1 MSRLERLGAWGL
13 DEIARS
19 GVTTISAVACLY
31 REWRIAGREVERL
44 SRALTRRHFYEGLR
58 ALDQACVSL
67 RYLGE
72 MFEMVARQDAVE
84 EAAANTLRRELLAE
98 ILPWL
103 EAARQELPAAAAFLC
118 TLITDTASR
127 DAAAAALRKL
137 DEMLAEAGVSR
148 RDEP

>member
-19 GVTTISAVACLY
+19 GVTAISAVTCLY

-72 MFEMVARQDAVE
+72 LFELVARQEASE
-84 EAAANTLRRELLAE
+84 EVATNVLRRELLAE

-103 EAARQELPAAAAFLC
+103 DAARQELPAAAAFLC
-118 TLITDTASR
+118 TLITNTAER

-137 DEMLAEAGVSR
+137 DEMLDEAGVSR
-148 RDEP
+148 HTDS